1 MADGPA
7 LIVQPGGAVPF
18 PYRLA
23 PGEALG
29 LSTVSAEFD
38 GSGAGGSFLPALA
51 IYAQSGELLSRTFT
65 SEAVTAGDTAEVT
78 FSPF

>member
-7 LIVQPGGAVPF
+7 LIVEPGGAVPF
-18 PYRLA
+18 EYRLA
-23 PGEALG
+23 PGEAFA

-51 IYAQSGELLSRTFT
+51 MYSQNGELLARTFPAT
-65 SEAVTAGDTAEVT
+65 AVTAGDSAEVT

>member
-7 LIVQPGGAVPF
+7 LIVQPGGPVPF
-18 PYRLA
+18 DYQLA
-23 PGEALG
+23 PGEALA
-29 LSTVSAEFD
+29 LSTAVATFD
-38 GSGAGGSFLPALA
+38 GSGAAGDFLPALG

-65 SEAVTAGDTAEVT
+65 SEAVSAGDSAEVT